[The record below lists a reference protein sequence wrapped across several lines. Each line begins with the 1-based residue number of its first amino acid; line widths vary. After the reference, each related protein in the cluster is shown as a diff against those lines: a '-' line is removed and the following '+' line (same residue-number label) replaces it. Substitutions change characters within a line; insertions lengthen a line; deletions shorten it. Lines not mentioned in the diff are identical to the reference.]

1 MATIGYAQL
10 ISRLSL
16 VVRPLAKPAEIS
28 GSVNRR
34 VDSADRVLFPR
45 GVAIEDT
52 GVRHFTPIFAPFRK
66 VPSAL
71 ARV

>member
-16 VVRPLAKPAEIS
+16 AVRPLTKPAEIS

-45 GVAIEDT
+45 GVAIEVSFVLAGLLIVSLLSRAH
-52 GVRHFTPIFAPFRK
+52 GVA
-66 VPSAL
+66 
-71 ARV
+71 